1 MELVHVT
8 TRTRPEF
15 IDITDRLAAV
25 IDRSGVFEGVVNVQ
39 TLHTMTAVA
48 IDDAGEGDAPA
59 RCGALPLTGSICLN
73 VADGRLV
80 LGGSQRVL
88 LVELDG
94 PAIRS
99 VSVVVVPARIA
110 PDAHDHA
117 RESWIERRFSE
128 ALGPSTSLGTGR

>member
-8 TRTRPEF
+8 TREHTEF

-25 IDRSGVFEGVVNVQ
+25 IDRSGVVEGLANVQ

-48 IDDAGEGDAPA
+48 IDDGEERDTAV
-59 RCGALPLTGSICLN
+59 RFSALPLTATLCLN

-80 LGGSQRVL
+80 LGRSQRVL

-94 PAIRS
+94 PNDRALSI
-99 VSVVVVPARIA
+99 VVVAA
-110 PDAHDHA
+110 PSAADAHEHPRD
-117 RESWIERRFSE
+117 SWIERRFSE
-128 ALGPSTSLGTGR
+128 ALDLSTPLGTRR